1 MSFLINT
8 STCDGLE
15 VLINV
20 CLLCGFLVWCP
31 ALSFYCIVMSYG
43 MVMFYRVAI
52 YSSVSCARL
61 RRELESLL
69 VLYDCLLQIIIVEFP
84 TLSCAK
90 FGSLTVLL
98 LRRHVSLE

>member
-1 MSFLINT
+1 VYHKSKCNFGQRQN
-8 STCDGLE
+8 SLE
-15 VLINV
+15 CV
-20 CLLCGFLVWCP
+20 
-31 ALSFYCIVMSYG
+31 YIVMVLWRGSVVSSLYE
-43 MVMFYRVAI
+43 AI